1 MVVNIAGK
9 SVSIAAIVAAV
20 GGILAI
26 VAAPL
31 AWISASAG
39 GETSDVNG
47 LDGGLIGGKIALVL
61 GILVVA
67 VVVAGILNVKI
78 PQSGVVL
85 AALGALILLVV
96 VLIYFT
102 KLVSDESFTTVSDSM
117 KALGGS
123 ASLGIG
129 VILAAVGGI
138 LAIVGGGLI
147 VAKKA

>member
-1 MVVNIAGK
+1 MAVTVVGK

-31 AWISASAG
+31 AWISLSAP
-39 GETSDVNG
+39 GESQTVTG
-47 LDGGLIGGKIALVL
+47 LDAGLIGGKIALVL
-61 GILVVA
+61 GILVIA
-67 VVVAGILNVKI
+67 VVVAGILDVNI

-85 AALGALILLVV
+85 AALGVLILLVV
-96 VLIYFT
+96 VLVYFT
-102 KLVSDESFTTVSDSM
+102 KLVSDESFTNTSDMM
-117 KALGGS
+117 KLVGGS

-138 LAIVGGGLI
+138 LAILGGWLI

>member
-1 MVVNIAGK
+1 M
-9 SVSIAAIVAAV
+9 SVAAIVAGV

-31 AWISASAG
+31 AWISLSAP
-39 GETSDVNG
+39 GESENVTG

-67 VVVAGILNVKI
+67 VVAAGILNVRI
-78 PQSGVVL
+78 PQSGAVL
-85 AALGALILLVV
+85 VALGALILLVV
-96 VLIYFT
+96 VLVYFT
-102 KLVSDESFTTVSDSM
+102 KLVSDESFTNTSDMM
-117 KALGGS
+117 KLVGGS

-138 LAIVGGGLI
+138 LALVGGGLI